1 MMKLTVLYLH
11 PSDAATF
18 DAYYTSTHRPLVHK
32 IPGLR
37 RFEVAHVVA
46 TPDGSRPPYFMIA
59 ELYFETLESL
69 QAGMG
74 SPEGQ
79 ATAADVRNFAPQ
91 GASMMICD
99 VTA

>member
-18 DAYYTSTHRPLVHK
+18 DAYYTSTHIPLVHK
-32 IPGLR
+32 IPGLL

-46 TPDGSRPPYFMIA
+46 TPDGSPSPHFMIA

-79 ATAADVRNFAPQ
+79 ATAADVQNFAPR

-99 VTA
+99 ITA

>member
-1 MMKLTVLYLH
+1 
-11 PSDAATF
+11 
-18 DAYYTSTHRPLVHK
+18 
-32 IPGLR
+32 
-37 RFEVAHVVA
+37 
-46 TPDGSRPPYFMIA
+46 MIA

-79 ATAADVRNFAPQ
+79 ATAADVQNFAPQ

-99 VTA
+99 ITA